1 MDVVILVTFSI
12 TFLVLLWVKLPMMGL
27 IKEFHSTQIFQPL
40 PTFSIFQHFV
50 PPSFPLTVSY
60 ISLSLYFSLSLLFFL
75 PITPSLSISI
85 SFSLLIYNS
94 FLLSFS
100 LSLSFLY
107 FALQPL
113 LFCPAWG
120 YNSV

>member
-60 ISLSLYFSLSLLFFL
+60 ISLSLLFSLPPFLSPYHSLALSIYLFFS
-75 PITPSLSISI
+75 P
-85 SFSLLIYNS
+85 N
-94 FLLSFS
+94 
-100 LSLSFLY
+100 LY
-107 FALQPL
+107 FFFTFFLSVSL
-113 LFCPAWG
+113 VLVFCFATTLILPCVG
-120 YNSV
+120 L